1 MGKAYFCG
9 NFRAVVWGFIRRFIR
24 IITRSIK
31 RNIILIRHSGA
42 CRGIRRSVK
51 NIMRLRLDPQGFA
64 QDDKDGIVR
73 SARGILTLALLAQ
86 DDGEKTE
93 SARGFNVLLQQN

>member
-1 MGKAYFCG
+1 
-9 NFRAVVWGFIRRFIR
+9 
-24 IITRSIK
+24 
-31 RNIILIRHSGA
+31 
-42 CRGIRRSVK
+42 
-51 NIMRLRLDPQGFA
+51 MRLRLDPQGFA